1 MHETRQFRAAAIV
14 LFDRAYWQRMINFDA
29 LAAADMTAHS
39 DLDLFECA
47 DTAEEA
53 WHSLQRRGLLLQRE
67 SAAEPVS

>member
-1 MHETRQFRAAAIV
+1 
-14 LFDRAYWQRMINFDA
+14 MINFDA

-39 DLDLFECA
+39 DLDLFEYA